1 MTKTVEQ
8 FNAELEAM
16 ELSGMDKAKIKSYAK
31 DLYKSAY
38 KLGAEKAGED
48 KKETK
53 ENKQEEKQGKSVLE
67 LARSKRVIK

>member
-1 MTKTVEQ
+1 MSKTIEQ
-8 FNAELEAM
+8 FNKELEAM

-38 KLGAEKAGED
+38 TAGTEKADE
-48 KKETK
+48 KEKETK

>member
-1 MTKTVEQ
+1 MTKTIEQ

-38 KLGAEKAGED
+38 SQGVEKSDE
-48 KKETK
+48 KEKETK
-53 ENKQEEKQGKSVLE
+53 ADKQEEKQGKSVLE